1 MRGTLLL
8 VGMVLAAGMAQAKTC
23 TWTGGNGDW
32 FAEDGWEGGLMPET
46 GDDVVLAGTTGAT
59 LNLQGRETV
68 PLASL
73 AFGDATG
80 GDWALTNG
88 TLRIADNGAVFTN
101 SKWVTVKISAVIA
114 GAGDLVK
121 RGDGTLALSGANTFT
136 GRLVIEGGR
145 LQPETDAALGPV
157 PAAYRADAIV
167 LRDGILGSSSD
178 VNTTATTTIVP
189 TRGMTLEGAGEL
201 GPRSGNILCVQAPI
215 VGTGD
220 LRLSL
225 QMGRVRLEA
234 ANGYTGRTVL
244 GYKGSYWA
252 GAQCRLEVTADGAL
266 PETTQLE
273 VANTSATASISLNAT
288 TQRVAAVSVG
298 ATAKLMLY
306 GNDAGAGLLRFGTA
320 ADESSP
326 PTRRS
331 PTPARARS
339 RRTWRRRSE
348 RPSPWKAAV
357 SPCPRRRRSVP
368 ARWRSARER
377 PWRWPRA

>member
-1 MRGTLLL
+1 MRGALLL

-23 TWTGGNGDW
+23 TWIGGNGDW
-32 FAEDGWEGGLMPET
+32 FAEAGWEGGLMPEA

-167 LRDGILGSSSD
+167 LRGGILGSSSD

-189 TRGMTLEGAGEL
+189 T
-201 GPRSGNILCVQAPI
+201 
-215 VGTGD
+215 
-220 LRLSL
+220 
-225 QMGRVRLEA
+225 
-234 ANGYTGRTVL
+234 
-244 GYKGSYWA
+244 
-252 GAQCRLEVTADGAL
+252 
-266 PETTQLE
+266 
-273 VANTSATASISLNAT
+273 
-288 TQRVAAVSVG
+288 
-298 ATAKLMLY
+298 
-306 GNDAGAGLLRFGTA
+306 
-320 ADESSP
+320 
-326 PTRRS
+326 
-331 PTPARARS
+331 
-339 RRTWRRRSE
+339 
-348 RPSPWKAAV
+348 
-357 SPCPRRRRSVP
+357 
-368 ARWRSARER
+368 
-377 PWRWPRA
+377 